1 MFAEAFGTGQLMIVA
16 GVLFVFLSFVFIL
29 RVLVS
34 RYQKIPPNK
43 VAIIY
48 GRGTSVTGTGQL
60 QGCKVVSGGGVL
72 VWPIFQDIAFMDTA
86 VFNMPI
92 HETDIPNRDNVKIT
106 VGGFAACKISTTPE
120 DLQSAA
126 MSFLGQTPQQIQET
140 IKSLLIGH
148 LRSIIGKLNIDEILR
163 DRDAFNKMVVGET
176 APELKKMGIQVVSLV
191 IQDVND
197 QHGYI
202 DALGKRAVA
211 EAVRDAEIKVAQ
223 AKSQSVQQVST
234 AEREASIVQAAN
246 AVAVAEAEKDRDV
259 RRATFKAAADTEKAK
274 ADQALAIATAAQQQT
289 LRVAEADR
297 DAAQAEAQ
305 IKVQEKEAE
314 RKQQELVATVIKPAE
329 AQRQATVIRAEAEKQ
344 SAILQAEATKEVAVR
359 EAEGKAEAARKLG
372 EGQAA
377 QTLATLNAKAEGEA
391 AVTRQALMAEAEG
404 EAAKKEKVLLAEAEG
419 TAALADAW
427 AKMADAQKMFY
438 ILDRLPQLTDKFGEA
453 GAKIAQAIFGPIA
466 SGLGSIDSIQITDL
480 GGTGRGVQQIGSLVP
495 QIVFDV
501 LAQLGA
507 RGVDLRGMLSR
518 AGVNVDDLLRK
529 TGLGDRLTHAATVA
543 DARAPGTVSDGH
555 TTDLTDKGK
564 KAE

>member
-1 MFAEAFGTGQLMIVA
+1 MPESFGSLLVIGLV
-16 GVLFVFLSFVFIL
+16 VLFLLALFLIIKVM
-29 RVLVS
+29 VS

-48 GRGTSVTGTGQL
+48 GRGTSVTGAGQL

-72 VWPIFQDIAFMDTA
+72 VWPVFQDIAYMDTA

-106 VGGFAACKISTTPE
+106 VGGFAACKISTAPE
-120 DLQSAA
+120 DVQSAA
-126 MSFLGQTPQQIQET
+126 MSFLGQSPQQIQET

-191 IQDVND
+191 IQDVAD

-223 AKSQSVQQVST
+223 AKSQSAQQVST
-234 AEREASIVQAAN
+234 AEREAAIVQAAN

-259 RRATFKAAADTEKAK
+259 KRATFKAAADTEKAK

-289 LRVAEADR
+289 LRVAEAAR
-297 DAAQAEAQ
+297 DAAHAEAQ
-305 IKVQEKEAE
+305 TKVQEKEAQ

-344 SAILQAEATKEVAVR
+344 AAILQAEAGKEVAVR
-359 EAEGKAEAARKLG
+359 EAEGKAEAAQTLG
-372 EGQAA
+372 QGEAA

-391 AVTRQALMAEAEG
+391 AVKRQSLMAEAEG
-404 EAAKKEKVLLAEAEG
+404 EAAKKGKVLLAEAEG
-419 TAALADAW
+419 TAALAEAW
-427 AKMADAQKMFY
+427 AKMADAQKLFY
-438 ILDRLPQLTDKFGEA
+438 VLDRLPQLTDKFGDA
-453 GAKIAQAIFGPIA
+453 GAKIAQAVFGPIA

-480 GGTGRGVQQIGSLVP
+480 GGTGRGVQQIGGLVP
-495 QIVFDV
+495 QVVFDA
-501 LAQLGA
+501 LSQFAA
-507 RGVDLRGMLSR
+507 RGVDLRALLSR

-529 TGLGDRLTHAATVA
+529 TGWSDRLAHPAAVL
-543 DARAPGTVSDGH
+543 DGQA
-555 TTDLTDKGK
+555 TGMADKGR